1 MFKLSGLAFL
11 GRQYLFQKKQGTFSS
26 FNRQVIRGR
35 GNRVDFDYLKN
46 ITGGLDRNVLLDEIM
61 MAYGKDVWNYAYF
74 LLRRKDLAEDI
85 AQDVFVKAYNNLYN
99 FRGDSSMKSWLLT
112 ITRNTALD
120 YFKSAWVRRV
130 QLFPLLSGH
139 GTSPSA
145 ENEWFGFQEQD
156 HVWRTVMSLSR
167 KLRETLLLY
176 AHHRMTILE
185 IANLLGLS
193 EGTVKSRLHRARTE
207 MNRRMRNSNEK
218 PAFDGGITHE

>member
-1 MFKLSGLAFL
+1 
-11 GRQYLFQKKQGTFSS
+11 
-26 FNRQVIRGR
+26 
-35 GNRVDFDYLKN
+35 VDFDYLKN
-46 ITGGLDRNVLLDEIM
+46 MAAGLDRNALLDEIM

-74 LLRRKDLAEDI
+74 LIRRKDLAEDI

-130 QLFPLLSGH
+130 QLFPLWTGN

-185 IANLLGLS
+185 IASLLGLS

-207 MNRRMRNSNEK
+207 MNRRMWNSSEN
-218 PAFDGGITHE
+218 PAYEGGDYP